1 MANSSALVQAR
12 GISNAHCLPG
22 QHAYASVHRT
32 NGPEELG
39 QYTALLMSE
48 DADAHT
54 HERAVA
60 GRRKR
65 VQGPHTVSEAA
76 CKWEVLLT
84 SPRRQIWTSYQI
96 FWGIHGS
103 TQHGGAHGFN
113 SPTQG

>member
-22 QHAYASVHRT
+22 QHAYPSVHRT

-60 GRRKR
+60 GRRRR
-65 VQGPHTVSEAA
+65 VQGHTRFHR
-76 CKWEVLLT
+76 LLA
-84 SPRRQIWTSYQI
+84 
-96 FWGIHGS
+96 
-103 TQHGGAHGFN
+103 GGRH
-113 SPTQG
+113 S